1 MKCIYCGSPDNKVID
16 SRSADDD
23 TTIRRRRE
31 CVRCGKRF
39 TTYETVEN
47 TPVFVIKS
55 NGTRQL
61 FDPQKIKNGI
71 LKAVEKRRVTMSQV
85 DAAVDDITKQVY
97 NSMAQE
103 ITSKQIGE
111 MVMERLK
118 DLDEVAYVRYASVYR
133 SFKDISTFMEELQK
147 LMQKDEKTARQE
159 EDK

>member
-1 MKCIYCGSPDNKVID
+1 MKCIYCGSPDSKVID

-85 DAAVDDITKQVY
+85 DAAVDDITKQV
-97 NSMAQE
+97 
-103 ITSKQIGE
+103 
-111 MVMERLK
+111 
-118 DLDEVAYVRYASVYR
+118 
-133 SFKDISTFMEELQK
+133 
-147 LMQKDEKTARQE
+147 
-159 EDK
+159 

>member
-1 MKCIYCGSPDNKVID
+1 MKCIYCGSADSKVID

-31 CVRCGKRF
+31 CVRCGRRF

-47 TPVFVIKS
+47 TPLFVVKS
-55 NGTRQL
+55 NGTRQI
-61 FDPQKIKNGI
+61 FDPQKIKTGI
-71 LKAVEKRRVTMSQV
+71 LKATEKRHVTMSEV
-85 DAAVDDITKQVY
+85 DAVVDDITKKIY

-103 ITSKQIGE
+103 VTSKQIGE

-118 DLDEVAYVRYASVYR
+118 KLDEVAYVRYASVYR

-147 LMQKDEKTARQE
+147 LMQKDEKRE
-159 EDK
+159 EGDR